1 MKFNKKMSF
10 NHFNPLF
17 IKNYVQIL
25 RLSANILLTV
35 MAQSASNRLKE
46 SVLQLSKLT

>member
-1 MKFNKKMSF
+1 MKFNKKMRF

-25 RLSANILLTV
+25 RLSANIFLITLALRV
-35 MAQSASNRLKE
+35 SNRLKE